1 MGHIRV
7 EKGEESWTTMFMQK
21 VQSERD
27 MRLQCQGDCNEAE
40 LDHNHTLDINNRKQ
54 VKTEVSNKCWKLLW
68 RQELRQARGGGEEFE
83 WTLDIISFSFFMK

>member
-27 MRLQCQGDCNEAE
+27 MRLQCQGECNEAE

-54 VKTEVSNKCWKLLW
+54 VKTELSNKRWKLKNKECCGD
-68 RQELRQARGGGEEFE
+68 R
-83 WTLDIISFSFFMK
+83 S